1 MIHFLKRIHVYIFS
15 CALSLIFSINSPLA
29 KTTKSSLEDY
39 NTISETTEAY
49 DEDNT
54 RDTWY
59 KANDNTNE
67 EFVGFSNKAI
77 VAGIGINSINISE
90 YIAKTVGAEIDVGFR
105 WKVYE
110 ISEQTHIFNV
120 NSAKFSFNT
129 NNIHENIYIS
139 SRSLFMM
146 LYEMKIGVSINRF
159 SVYIK
164 ASLGG
169 LCTDVQLLNSAKAQ
183 LSSTAGKDSSSTA
196 GTDSS
201 STAGKDSSST
211 AGTDSSS
218 SNEKVKKISSAKG
231 FGVGVSF
238 QVARHISVYAEY
250 SFISADVKTEF
261 KNIPNSE
268 QTFSHKIHSI
278 SLGINVIFDIG

>member
-90 YIAKTVGAEIDVGFR
+90 YIAKTIGAEIDVGFR

-139 SRSLFMM
+139 SRSLFMV

-201 STAGKDSSST
+201 S
-211 AGTDSSS
+211 

-238 QVARHISVYAEY
+238 QVARHISVYTEY

-268 QTFSHKIHSI
+268 QTFSHKIHSV
-278 SLGINVIFDIG
+278 SLGINVIFDIGQ